1 MEEAAAQPF
10 PLYYYDVSIGGE
22 WEAGR
27 MTDVRPSVRGMM
39 MKASVCCCRVLISS
53 IGRALISV
61 IWLHHHLLHSVLLRF
76 DFSSSLPVQQRTLC
90 DDDCCCC
97 FKVETSL

>member
-1 MEEAAAQPF
+1 
-10 PLYYYDVSIGGE
+10 
-22 WEAGR
+22 
-27 MTDVRPSVRGMM
+27 
-39 MKASVCCCRVLISS
+39 LISS

-61 IWLHHHLLHSVLLRF
+61 IWLPHHHLLHSVLLRF
-76 DFSSSLPVQQRTLC
+76 DFSSFLPVQQRTLC